1 MIGTAAALGLAL
13 ATAPAG
19 GGFAAG
25 AGPFDGAWSVEI
37 DCPAVGDVQ
46 AYSWRFPVQ
55 ISSGALSGRYHSP
68 TNSAMGTLSGR
79 VRPDG
84 EALVTVAGR
93 TGPEEVARLHE
104 RPGTPFR
111 YTANVH
117 FDARG
122 GSGARNEMRA
132 CTLTFAKA

>member
-1 MIGTAAALGLAL
+1 MPTKSMIRTAAALGLAL

-19 GGFAAG
+19 GGFAAE
-25 AGPFDGAWSVEI
+25 AGSFDGAWSVEI

-93 TGPEEVARLHE
+93 TGPGRRPDTPQTCISTRVA
-104 RPGTPFR
+104 
-111 YTANVH
+111 A
-117 FDARG
+117 
-122 GSGARNEMRA
+122 RA
-132 CTLTFAKA
+132 CATKCAPAR